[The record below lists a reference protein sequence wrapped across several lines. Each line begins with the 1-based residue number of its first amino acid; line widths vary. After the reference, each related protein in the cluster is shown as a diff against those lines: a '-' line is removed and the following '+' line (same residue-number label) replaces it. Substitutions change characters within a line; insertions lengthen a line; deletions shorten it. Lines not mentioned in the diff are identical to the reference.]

1 VKKRIGIV
9 FLGFCIG
16 FLGMAS
22 GEGLAAEVYPSRAIS
37 MIVPLPP
44 GGVADM
50 TARPLASAMEP
61 ILKQPVVVVNKAGAG
76 GLVGIQS
83 AAVSKPDGYTIILAL
98 ASIPYLH
105 EVDNLFNR
113 PQAYTPESFIPLA
126 MLTADPLVIAVHKDS
141 PWKTVGDFIA
151 DAKKRPGEIK
161 QGSAG
166 LYSVMHV
173 GAELFF
179 SKAGIKLGHIPY
191 NGGGPTLSALLGR
204 HVDCAAFGPSV
215 IVAQMK
221 AGTVRPLVVLGERR
235 LDSMPNI
242 PTAKE
247 NGLDSEF
254 YIWSGVFAI
263 KGTPEPAVKV
273 LRDAV
278 REAVKKPQFVNAME
292 KVETPIQYMDQ
303 PEFKKFLEV
312 DEKRSVQVVRGIGK
326 VQ

>member
-1 VKKRIGIV
+1 MNRRIAVV
-9 FLGFCIG
+9 FMGVCLG
-16 FLGMAS
+16 FLGMALDQ
-22 GEGLAAEVYPSRAIS
+22 GLAAENYPTRAIN

-50 TARPLASAMEP
+50 TARPLAAAMEP
-61 ILKQPVVVVNKAGAG
+61 VLKQPVVVVNKAGAG
-76 GLVGIQS
+76 GLVGIQF
-83 AAVSKPDGYTIILAL
+83 AAVSKPDGYTIMLAL
-98 ASIPYLH
+98 ASVPYLH
-105 EVDNLFNR
+105 EIDRLFNR
-113 PQAYTPESFIPLA
+113 PQSYTPESFIPLA
-126 MLTADPLVIAVHKDS
+126 MLTADPLVIAVHNDS
-141 PWKTVGDFIA
+141 PWKTVGDFVA

-166 LYSVMHV
+166 IYSVMHV

-235 LDSMPNI
+235 LDSMANV

-247 NGLDSEF
+247 SGFDAEF

-273 LRDAV
+273 LREAI
-278 REAVKKPQFVNAME
+278 REAVKKPQFITAMN
-292 KVETPIQYMDQ
+292 KVETPIQYLDQ

-312 DEKRSVQVVRGIGK
+312 DEKRSIQVVRGIGK